1 MKRVTIL
8 GSTGSIGRQT
18 LDVIRENRESFSVAA
33 LGCGSNIDLLE
44 RQISEFDVKTVAVF
58 DEMKAMELRARVNVD
73 VLSGLNGIVEAAKVD
88 SADVVLNALVGSIG
102 IRPTMAA
109 LEAGKNVALA
119 NKETLVS
126 AGIPVMEAANRFG
139 AMIFPVDSEHSAIFQ
154 CLNGENAKS
163 VRRLILTCSGG
174 SFRNHSREELRRVSA
189 EDALRHP
196 SWSMGGKITVDSAT
210 LMNKGFEV
218 IEAKMLFGVDYDGIE
233 VVIHP
238 QSIIHSLVEFADY
251 SVLAQLSLPDMRIPI
266 QYALT
271 YPERMEGCSRP
282 LDLAALGELTFYS
295 PDAERFPCIKYAI
308 EAGRAG
314 GSMPC
319 VLNAAN
325 EVAVRAF
332 LAGRIGFME
341 IPDII
346 RRKLDAHVPI
356 ANPDI
361 DGLIELDGRVKRE
374 TMEELGMGQELQGM
388 IISPRSGC
396 LPRSSP

>member
-1 MKRVTIL
+1 MKKVTIL
-8 GSTGSIGRQT
+8 GSTGSIGRQA
-18 LDVIRENRESFSVAA
+18 LDVIRENRESFCVAA

-44 RQISEFDVKTVAVF
+44 RQINEFDVKTVFVF
-58 DEMKAMELRARVNVD
+58 DEIRARELRARANVE
-73 VLSGLNGIVEAAKVD
+73 VLPGMNGIVEAATID

-126 AGIPVMEAANRFG
+126 AGVPVMKTANRLG
-139 AMIFPVDSEHSAIFQ
+139 SMIFPVDSEHSAIFQ
-154 CLNGENAKS
+154 CLNGENLKS

-174 SFRNHSREELRRVSA
+174 SFRGRSREELRTVTPG
-189 EDALRHP
+189 DALKHP
-196 SWSMGGKITVDSAT
+196 SWSMGEKITVDSAT

-218 IEAKMLFGVDYDGIE
+218 IEAKMLFGVDYDSIE

-238 QSIIHSLVEFADY
+238 QSIIHSLVEFADR
-251 SVLAQLSLPDMRIPI
+251 SVIAQLSLPDMRIPI
-266 QYALT
+266 RYALT
-271 YPERMEGCSRP
+271 YPERVEGRSMP
-282 LDLAALGELTFYS
+282 LDLAALGELTFDS
-295 PDAERFPCIKYAI
+295 PDTGRFPCITYAI
-308 EAGRAG
+308 EAGKAG
-314 GSMPC
+314 GTMPC

-346 RRKLDAHVPI
+346 RRKLDEHVPS

-361 DGLIELDGRVKRE
+361 DELIELDGRVKRE
-374 TMEELGMGQELQGM
+374 TMEELDMGEELQKM
-388 IISPRSGC
+388 IISPRYGC